1 MSFVRYIIH
10 HRTLA
15 NLLLLML
22 LVVGLIS
29 TDRIRAQFFPDFVIE
44 TIFVSVAWPG
54 AGPEDIDRKSVV

>member
-29 TDRIRAQFFPDFVIE
+29 TDRIRAQFPRLC
-44 TIFVSVAWPG
+44 
-54 AGPEDIDRKSVV
+54 DRNHLCQRGLARGRTRRH